1 MSLLN
6 TVFVIAMTA
15 AGCSSGNP
23 VSPPDSTSPPV
34 ETGDR
39 SSTQATTAEIGLQFD
54 EVLEYQGL
62 KLRWLE
68 LEDSRCPIGVACIW
82 EGQIVATIEVTRGDE
97 SPVELQLLLRAGLKH
112 EAKRAFDYDLLLLA
126 VDPHPKEGVTAERNS
141 YLARVEI
148 TGP

>member
-39 SSTQATTAEIGLQFD
+39 SSTQATTAEIELQFD

-68 LEDSRCPIGVACIW
+68 IEDSRCPIGVTCIW
-82 EGQIVATIEVTRGDE
+82 EGQIIATIEAARGE
-97 SPVELQLLLRAGLKH
+97 ETPVELELLLRAGH
-112 EAKRAFDYDLLLLA
+112 QPEPARAYDYELVLLG
-126 VDPHPKEGVTAERNS
+126 VDPHPKEGVAPERGS
-141 YLARVEI
+141 YLARIEI